1 MGWIVVHDRN
11 EALAPEVILVLNRF
25 NELLNE
31 NCVAIRSGKDC
42 RVCARGLLVA
52 ALFFKVLLTEF

>member
-1 MGWIVVHDRN
+1 MHDRN